1 VIPPY
6 KGYRALRVYRNI
18 YALTSPRRAV
28 RRAKNILVAKALGKL
43 GFWAAM
49 RRLWRR

>member
-1 VIPPY
+1 MIPPY

-28 RRAKNILVAKALGKL
+28 RRAKNIVVARALGKL
-43 GFWAAM
+43 GFWRLM
-49 RRLWRR
+49 RSLWR